1 MDTTPS
7 IKRHQTSQN
16 QRRLNVHA
24 TDYPDQ
30 KLLPPRKTRGVMPK
44 AYAVI
49 TYQSISDSEKH
60 TAYSK
65 LAVPAVT
72 PFGAHILAFDN
83 AVVALEYGLKERTVV
98 VEYPSVEE
106 AVAAYNCPAYREALK
121 VLGDGAVR
129 DVRVVEGGVKADDI
143 SDFEIAVLCDLLN
156 GPGVNLKAHKKAIL
170 DQLLEKELV
179 VRLKNDPARVQLS
192 DKAHHLLAERGVGMS
207 GG

>member
-1 MDTTPS
+1 
-7 IKRHQTSQN
+7 
-16 QRRLNVHA
+16 
-24 TDYPDQ
+24 
-30 KLLPPRKTRGVMPK
+30 MPK

-72 PFGAHILAFDN
+72 PFGAHIQAFDN

-129 DVRVVEGGVKADDI
+129 DVRVVEGWVKADD
-143 SDFEIAVLCDLLN
+143 SLC
-156 GPGVNLKAHKKAIL
+156 
-170 DQLLEKELV
+170 
-179 VRLKNDPARVQLS
+179 PAWSESSCR
-192 DKAHHLLAERGVGMS
+192 R
-207 GG
+207 

>member
-1 MDTTPS
+1 MS
-7 IKRHQTSQN
+7 RNTSVSRN
-16 QRRLNVHA
+16 GAGSAAIARAELFGVDPGEEGCLRRLQIRVA
-24 TDYPDQ
+24 WIGLG
-30 KLLPPRKTRGVMPK
+30 KLDR
-44 AYAVI
+44 
-49 TYQSISDSEKH
+49 
-60 TAYSK
+60 
-65 LAVPAVT
+65 
-72 PFGAHILAFDN
+72 
-83 AVVALEYGLKERTVV
+83 LEIIDGN
-98 VEYPSVEE
+98 PSVEE

-129 DVRVVEGGVKADDI
+129 DVRVVEGWVKADDI